1 MSRIVRTLPLLTSLF
16 AVLPAHADPVD
27 INRADATTLAQALN
41 GVGESKALAIVD
53 YRDRHG
59 PFRSAEELRGTA
71 DAEATSTYAEA
82 YDRDADFY
90 AFTRSLEA
98 YEKAMDPGTMFILGT
113 DSEFLKFLEK
123 PR

>member
-59 PFRSAEELRGTA
+59 PFRSAEELLAVKGIGERIL
-71 DAEATSTYAEA
+71 ELN
-82 YDRDADFY
+82 RDSI
-90 AFTRSLEA
+90 RIE
-98 YEKAMDPGTMFILGT
+98 
-113 DSEFLKFLEK
+113 
-123 PR
+123 